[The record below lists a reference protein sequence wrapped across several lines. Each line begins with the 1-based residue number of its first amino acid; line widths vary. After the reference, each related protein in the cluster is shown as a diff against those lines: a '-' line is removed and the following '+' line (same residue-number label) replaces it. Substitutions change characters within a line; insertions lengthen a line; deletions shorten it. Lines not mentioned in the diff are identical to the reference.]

1 LQFDLANSPTHDH
14 KQHSEP
20 LISMSKSY
28 RQVDF
33 VSSGWTNYNIPGPMG
48 NQFATPF
55 GDPYRV
61 QGVNGSIL
69 GTVGSVLGN
78 IGSGIGKI
86 ITPLLPVA
94 VPIAGTA
101 VAGLLTKSPAVPT
114 QQSPQS
120 NFTVAQQQAVAQQQG
135 VAAEKSNQTVYLVAG
150 GVALLAL
157 FYFMS
162 KRK

>member
-1 LQFDLANSPTHDH
+1 
-14 KQHSEP
+14 
-20 LISMSKSY
+20 MSKSY

-33 VSSGWTNYNIPGPMG
+33 VSNGFTNYNIPGPMG
-48 NQFATPF
+48 NQFASPF
-55 GDPYRV
+55 GDPYRID
-61 QGVNGSIL
+61 GVGSFW
-69 GTVGSVLGN
+69 GTVGSAIGN

-94 VPIAGTA
+94 IPIAGSA
-101 VAGLLTKSPAVPT
+101 VAGLLTKSPPVPS

-120 NFTVAQQQAVAQQQG
+120 GFTVAQQQAVAQQQG

>member
-1 LQFDLANSPTHDH
+1 
-14 KQHSEP
+14 
-20 LISMSKSY
+20 MSKSY

-33 VSSGWTNYNIPGPMG
+33 VSNGWTNYNIPGPMG
-48 NQFATPF
+48 NQFASPF

-61 QGVNGSIL
+61 QGVNGIL

-101 VAGLLTKSPAVPT
+101 VAGLLTKSPSVPT

-120 NFTVAQQQAVAQQQG
+120 NFTVAQQQAIAQQQG
-135 VAAEKSNQTVYLVAG
+135 VAAEKSNTTVHLIVGGAALVAL
-150 GVALLAL
+150 V
-157 FYFMS
+157 YFIS
-162 KRK
+162 RRK